1 MSNELERCSQELQFK
16 DVRLHEVEMKQ
27 KTHSETGGREEALES
42 ELSYIRNT
50 ATALRDSFLLKNS
63 VICDHIGK

>member
-1 MSNELERCSQELQFK
+1 MKLKTYSEAGER
-16 DVRLHEVEMKQ
+16 V
-27 KTHSETGGREEALES
+27 EALES